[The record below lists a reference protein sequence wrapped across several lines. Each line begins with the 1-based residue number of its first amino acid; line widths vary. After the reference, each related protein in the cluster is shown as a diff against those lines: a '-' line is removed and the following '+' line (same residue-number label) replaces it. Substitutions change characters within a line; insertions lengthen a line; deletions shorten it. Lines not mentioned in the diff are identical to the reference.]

1 MTVSFNSRDEFQ
13 RQPIA
18 QKLIKLLA
26 SDVNVSPMVIDGPWG
41 SGKTEFTLKLIDL
54 FQNKEPSF
62 NLIYI
67 DAFKADHADNPL
79 MMVLA
84 EIIKHLPEEQ
94 KDSVIDKAIPAIRS
108 LSKTI
113 AKAATSWILRQ
124 DSADII
130 EDFESEIKEASDSLI
145 DYSVEQLLKSHI
157 EADKNLTALQKLLEE
172 ISKDEPIILFID
184 ELDRCRPDFSV
195 STLETIKHVFNV
207 PNVQFVLI
215 TNQSQL
221 LASVKHIYGSQL
233 DAKRYLDKFL
243 RFSFKLSSTVGT
255 NSHNLQHASEIYF
268 SNLIVK
274 SDVLKDSVFREQAG
288 RGIIGFGIDLVKNHH
303 LSLREVETFV
313 RYIEIYHTLSEG
325 FSKNLI
331 LGYGLLRVIGVFIYS
346 FASGFAKELDR
357 DIVSGYSVNEFF
369 GKTDLIDIEN
379 TKPKNYMQII
389 HAMFAMEL
397 NMHSDSYDKF
407 EKPLQ
412 NLKPNWNVHFG
423 SMFSGSFHYYAD
435 EGNLIHVKSAIRE
448 LMMLSCN

>member
-1 MTVSFNSRDEFQ
+1 MTTNFANRDEFQ
-13 RQPIA
+13 RQPMA
-18 QKLIKLLA
+18 EKLIKLLA
-26 SDVNVSPMVIDGPWG
+26 SEVTVSPMVIDGPWG
-41 SGKTEFTLKLIDL
+41 SGKTEFTLKLIKL
-54 FQNKEPSF
+54 FEEQEQGF

-79 MMVLA
+79 MTVLA
-84 EIIKHLPEEQ
+84 EIIKHLPDEQ
-94 KDSVIDKAIPAIRS
+94 KSSLLNKAIPVIRS

-113 AKAATSWILRQ
+113 AKAATSWVLKQ
-124 DSADII
+124 DSSDVI
-130 EDFESEIKEASDSLI
+130 EGFESEIKEASDSLI

-157 EADKNLTALQKLLEE
+157 DAEKNLAALQTLLEE
-172 ISKDEPIILFID
+172 ISKDKPIVLFID

-195 STLETIKHVFNV
+195 SILETIKHVFNV
-207 PNVQFVLI
+207 SNVQFVLI

-243 RFSFKLSSTVGT
+243 SFSFKLSATVGT
-255 NSHNLQHASEIYF
+255 NSHHLKHASEIHF

-274 SDVLKDSVFREQAG
+274 SDVLKESAFREQAG
-288 RGIIGFGIDLVKNHH
+288 RGIIGFSVDLVKSHH

-325 FSKNLI
+325 FQKNLI
-331 LGYGLLRVIGVFIYS
+331 LGYGLLRVMGVFIYS
-346 FASGFAKELDR
+346 FSSGFAKELDR
-357 DIVSGYSVNEFF
+357 DIINGYSVHDFF
-369 GKTDLIDIEN
+369 GKTDLIEIEN
-379 TKPKNYMQII
+379 TKPKYYMEII

-397 NMHSDSYDKF
+397 TTNSELYDKF

-412 NLKPNWNVHFG
+412 DLKPKWEVYFG
-423 SMFSGSFHYYAD
+423 SMFSGDFHYYPD

-448 LMMLSCN
+448 LMMLSTN